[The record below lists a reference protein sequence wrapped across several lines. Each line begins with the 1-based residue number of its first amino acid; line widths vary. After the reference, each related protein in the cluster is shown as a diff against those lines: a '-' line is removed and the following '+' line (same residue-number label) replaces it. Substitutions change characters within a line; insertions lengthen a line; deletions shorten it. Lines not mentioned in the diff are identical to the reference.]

1 MGEDV
6 AANAPNVVIAAVALL
21 LFFALGRA
29 VRALVARVGR
39 TRRKHRNY
47 TLVLGRLAQGLVTVF
62 GVLVACVIVLPNFTP
77 ASLVSFLGIGS
88 VAIGF
93 AFRDVLQNYLAGIL
107 LLLTEPFRIG
117 DQIVFGEFEGTVEN
131 IETRA
136 TFIRTYDGRRVV
148 VPNAELFT
156 NAVMVNTAFE
166 KRRLEYDVGVGYGD
180 DVDRAK
186 ALILEAMR
194 RVDGVLAEPPP
205 DVLTMELAESAVA
218 LRARWWIEPPA
229 KASALDARDQVLAAI
244 KRTLQDHGIDLP
256 FPTRQVLFHDQT
268 EEADGD
274 RGSQREGWPA
284 ARGGDAPRSRRLGE
298 VVAEALRRSPSAAAM
313 RREPGR
319 SRRKDI

>member
-1 MGEDV
+1 VDSGAHGAWSAAWRRLQDMGADV

-194 RVDGVLAEPPP
+194 RVDGVHDGAGRERGRAPRTLVDRATGQGERPRRARSGAGGHQTHAPGSRNR
-205 DVLTMELAESAVA
+205 SAVPDAPGA
-218 LRARWWIEPPA
+218 LPRSNGGGGRRPRLATRRLAGRPRRRRATIA
-229 KASALDARDQVLAAI
+229 
-244 KRTLQDHGIDLP
+244 
-256 FPTRQVLFHDQT
+256 
-268 EEADGD
+268 
-274 RGSQREGWPA
+274 A
-284 ARGGDAPRSRRLGE
+284 AR
-298 VVAEALRRSPSAAAM
+298 
-313 RREPGR
+313 
-319 SRRKDI
+319 